1 MYNRITIREMDGE
14 SEEKWPPAKDLF
26 RKAGGVSVEARTL
39 QETMEEILLELRQS
53 RLMLEQLEETQQNH
67 TKMLQEHYR
76 LLKEQD
82 EDLLKIKV
90 RLENDLCPKLDM
102 LFEGQVNLAEQRDRD
117 QREMRRR
124 IREVEDKNTILT
136 VQVEELLKA

>member
-1 MYNRITIREMDGE
+1 MEPM
-14 SEEKWPPAKDLF
+14 
-26 RKAGGVSVEARTL
+26 GV
-39 QETMEEILLELRQS
+39 QETMEQILLELRQN

-117 QREMRRR
+117 QREIRRR

>member
-1 MYNRITIREMDGE
+1 MGL
-14 SEEKWPPAKDLF
+14 K
-26 RKAGGVSVEARTL
+26 
-39 QETMEEILLELRQS
+39 ETMEQILLELRQN

-117 QREMRRR
+117 QREIRRR

>member
-1 MYNRITIREMDGE
+1 
-14 SEEKWPPAKDLF
+14 
-26 RKAGGVSVEARTL
+26 
-39 QETMEEILLELRQS
+39 
-53 RLMLEQLEETQQNH
+53 MLEQLEETQQNH

-117 QREMRRR
+117 QREIRRR

>member
-1 MYNRITIREMDGE
+1 MEPMG
-14 SEEKWPPAKDLF
+14 
-26 RKAGGVSVEARTL
+26 L
-39 QETMEEILLELRQS
+39 QETMEQILLELRQN

-117 QREMRRR
+117 QREIRRR

-136 VQVEELLKA
+136 VQVEEQLKA

>member
-1 MYNRITIREMDGE
+1 MEPMG
-14 SEEKWPPAKDLF
+14 
-26 RKAGGVSVEARTL
+26 L
-39 QETMEEILLELRQS
+39 QETMEQILLELRQN

-102 LFEGQVNLAEQRDRD
+102 LFEGQVNLAERRDRD
-117 QREMRRR
+117 QREIRRR

>member
-1 MYNRITIREMDGE
+1 MEPMG
-14 SEEKWPPAKDLF
+14 
-26 RKAGGVSVEARTL
+26 L
-39 QETMEEILLELRQS
+39 QETMEQILLELRQN

-82 EDLLKIKV
+82 EHLLKIKV

-117 QREMRRR
+117 QREIRRR

>member
-1 MYNRITIREMDGE
+1 MEPMG
-14 SEEKWPPAKDLF
+14 
-26 RKAGGVSVEARTL
+26 L
-39 QETMEEILLELRQS
+39 QETMEQILLELRQN

-67 TKMLQEHYR
+67 TKMIQEHYR

-117 QREMRRR
+117 QREIRRR

>member
-1 MYNRITIREMDGE
+1 MAPGE
-14 SEEKWPPAKDLF
+14 DLF
-26 RKAGGVSVEARTL
+26 RKAGGVSMEPMGL
-39 QETMEEILLELRQS
+39 QETMEQILLELRQN

-117 QREMRRR
+117 QREIRRR

>member
-1 MYNRITIREMDGE
+1 MEPMG
-14 SEEKWPPAKDLF
+14 
-26 RKAGGVSVEARTL
+26 L
-39 QETMEEILLELRQS
+39 QETMEQILLELRQN

-117 QREMRRR
+117 QREIRRR
-124 IREVEDKNTILT
+124 IREMCIRDSSHRSGIRHSG
-136 VQVEELLKA
+136 

>member
-1 MYNRITIREMDGE
+1 MEPMG
-14 SEEKWPPAKDLF
+14 
-26 RKAGGVSVEARTL
+26 L
-39 QETMEEILLELRQS
+39 QETMEQILLELRQN

-82 EDLLKIKV
+82 EDLLKINV

-117 QREMRRR
+117 QREIRRR

>member
-1 MYNRITIREMDGE
+1 MEPMG
-14 SEEKWPPAKDLF
+14 
-26 RKAGGVSVEARTL
+26 L
-39 QETMEEILLELRQS
+39 QETMEQILLELRQN

-67 TKMLQEHYR
+67 TKMLQEYYR

-117 QREMRRR
+117 QREIRRR

>member
-1 MYNRITIREMDGE
+1 MEPMG
-14 SEEKWPPAKDLF
+14 
-26 RKAGGVSVEARTL
+26 L
-39 QETMEEILLELRQS
+39 QETMEQILLELRQN

-67 TKMLQEHYR
+67 TKMLQEHYQ

-117 QREMRRR
+117 QRAIRRR

>member
-1 MYNRITIREMDGE
+1 MG
-14 SEEKWPPAKDLF
+14 
-26 RKAGGVSVEARTL
+26 L
-39 QETMEEILLELRQS
+39 QETMEQILLELRQN

-90 RLENDLCPKLDM
+90 RLENDLCPKLNM

-117 QREMRRR
+117 QREIRRR